1 MGSLFAM
8 TLPGLVLGLIAL
20 GVFELVQS
28 RASHQ
33 TRTGSA
39 AAGFAALEGILAPG
53 KVHEIEERQRIDLMR
68 DDADDGAPPFSRID
82 LEQGRAR
89 LVVPARTMESGQR

>member
-1 MGSLFAM
+1 M

-20 GVFELVQS
+20 GVFELVRS
-28 RASHQ
+28 RANHRP
-33 TRTGSA
+33 RTGSA
-39 AAGFAALEGILAPG
+39 AAGFAALEGILAPA

-68 DDADDGAPPFSRID
+68 DDVDDGAPPFSRID

-89 LVVPARTMESGQR
+89 LVVTAKPTEPDQR